1 MRDLALEITVDAGR
15 RGRNDAVCLLPKC
28 ILALNAFCG
37 SFIGFLIRLLE
48 SLDTFLDAA
57 DLGVQLRLSARS
69 IFGCFGRIIRCFR
82 EAFVCV
88 RYGLNFFIRRTERI
102 VVFLNRFFQVCNV
115 RRGLNP
121 RNVGVCDLIVD
132 GVDFVTKEVFGIT
145 ENAGFFVIGISLFLR
160 FGVKRI
166 LLGKRVIIGLS
177 SFMRG
182 FLCIRQLCPAL
193 CPLDF
198 NIGILRI
205 DLGKLVLVCLC
216 AGIFYPCVRICFERS
231 RAAVDGVVF
240 KVNIAG

>member
-37 SFIGFLIRLLE
+37 SFIGFLIRLPE

-69 IFGCFGRIIRCFR
+69 ISGCFGRIIRCFR